1 MNNLRQD
8 SLWNQSQDMQH
19 PAFIF
24 QRKTFYYGWFKITG
38 S

>member
-8 SLWNQSQDMQH
+8 SLWNQSQDTWH
-19 PAFIF
+19 PTSIF
-24 QRKTFYYGWFKITG
+24 QRKMAYYSWFKITG